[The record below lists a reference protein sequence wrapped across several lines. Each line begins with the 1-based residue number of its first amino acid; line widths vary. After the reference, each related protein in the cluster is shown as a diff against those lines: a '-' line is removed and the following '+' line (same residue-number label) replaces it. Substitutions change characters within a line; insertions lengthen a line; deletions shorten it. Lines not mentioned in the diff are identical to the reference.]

1 MTIELELVKS
11 SSKKKE
17 IGKLKLATI
26 HHYIAVVEFQ
36 INMKNDDSKHYY
48 DLFGVLPLPI
58 GVEGI

>member
-1 MTIELELVKS
+1 MPLTPRF
-11 SSKKKE
+11 
-17 IGKLKLATI
+17 KLWAGWFVLGS
-26 HHYIAVVEFQ
+26 YEF

>member
-1 MTIELELVKS
+1 
-11 SSKKKE
+11 
-17 IGKLKLATI
+17 
-26 HHYIAVVEFQ
+26 VEFQ